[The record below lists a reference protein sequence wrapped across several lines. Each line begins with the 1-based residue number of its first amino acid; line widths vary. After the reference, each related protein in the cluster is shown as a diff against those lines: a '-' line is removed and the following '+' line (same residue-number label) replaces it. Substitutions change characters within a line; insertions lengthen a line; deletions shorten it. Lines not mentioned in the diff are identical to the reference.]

1 VIKGASGLQ
10 FGGDAVGGLVVI
22 EPIAVKGTRCLANYS
37 EFSIQ
42 WQRWFQLSLHKGNNK
57 GWSWNALGNI
67 QVFR

>member
-37 EFSIQ
+37 EFSING
-42 WQRWFQLSLHKGNNK
+42 WF
-57 GWSWNALGNI
+57 
-67 QVFR
+67 R